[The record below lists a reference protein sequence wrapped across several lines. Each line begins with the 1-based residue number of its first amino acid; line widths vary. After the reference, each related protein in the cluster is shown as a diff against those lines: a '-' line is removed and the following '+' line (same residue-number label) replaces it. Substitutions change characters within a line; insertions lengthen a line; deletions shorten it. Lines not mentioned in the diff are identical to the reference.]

1 METTNLKSNAFTAG
15 IKPGGL
21 TNDFEVKIL
30 ICFLLDNMKDIIT
43 TSQLQEVVAESGFV
57 NYFELAEAISE
68 LRASEHIICLKT
80 QSGEEILTLSE
91 TGIKTSKAF
100 SDTLPATVKEK
111 TLELCQKKIQYK
123 KRKDEIDVSYE
134 KVSDGYQL
142 KLSFKDIGTDLLNM
156 KIFIPTEKQ
165 CAEIKE
171 QIYRNPTIIYSGILS
186 LLLGN
191 YTELYELASEQIIK
205 GNDAV
210 RKDGQIY

>member
-1 METTNLKSNAFTAG
+1 METNDFKANAFTAG

-30 ICFLLDNMKDIIT
+30 ICFLLDNVKDVIT
-43 TSQLQEVVAESGFV
+43 SSQLQEVIAESGFV
-57 NYFELAEAISE
+57 NYFELTEALSE
-68 LRASEHIICLKT
+68 LKASEHIVCLKT
-80 QSGEEILTLSE
+80 QSGDDVLTLSE
-91 TGIKTSKAF
+91 TGIQTSRAF

-111 TLELCQKKIQYK
+111 TLELCQKKIQYQ
-123 KRKDEIDVSYE
+123 KRKDEIEISYQ
-134 KVSDGYQL
+134 KVPDGYQL
-142 KLSFKDIGTDLLNM
+142 NLCFKDIGTDLLDM

-171 QIYRNPTIIYSGILS
+171 QIYRNPTILYSGILS

-191 YTELYELASEQIIK
+191 YTELYEIASEQIIK